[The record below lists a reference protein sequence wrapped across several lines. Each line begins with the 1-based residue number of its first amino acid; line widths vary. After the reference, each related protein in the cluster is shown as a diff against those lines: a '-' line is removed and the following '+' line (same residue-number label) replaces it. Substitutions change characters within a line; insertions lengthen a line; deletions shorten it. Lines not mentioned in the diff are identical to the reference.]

1 MGSTDLAA
9 QTAARAAVN
18 TTLSAAAGGLI
29 VIVLEK
35 LIGSKC
41 WDVAAICNGVL
52 GGLVSFG
59 TSKLMKYKLKID
71 DPLDAFAVHGACG
84 IWGVFSVG
92 FTTDPDY
99 TSDYYGWTD
108 TTAWTPGYA
117 GAFYGGDKL
126 LLAQFVA
133 ILAQLA
139 WVSFFAIIVFGGL
152 RLLGLLRISAE

>member
-41 WDVAAICNGVL
+41 WDVAAICNGFL
-52 GGLVSFG
+52 AGLFGGLVYFG
-59 TSKLMKYKLKID
+59 TSKLMKHKLKID

-92 FTTDPDY
+92 FTADPDY
-99 TSDYYGWTD
+99 TSDYY
-108 TTAWTPGYA
+108 
-117 GAFYGGDKL
+117 
-126 LLAQFVA
+126 
-133 ILAQLA
+133 
-139 WVSFFAIIVFGGL
+139 
-152 RLLGLLRISAE
+152 